1 MIDNNKILH
10 YKSAMLLNSQGGAK
24 LLGVLF
30 SGIFNL
36 PSVISESEF
45 KGALEYCK
53 AIRKLELEEHSALL
67 SDEEKQ
73 KMELTIEQEVE
84 SLGSIAKDFLRAR
97 GILLS

>member
-53 AIRKLELEEHSALL
+53 AI
-67 SDEEKQ
+67 
-73 KMELTIEQEVE
+73 
-84 SLGSIAKDFLRAR
+84 AKDFLRAR

>member
-10 YKSAMLLNSQGGAK
+10 YKSAILLNSQGGAK

-53 AIRKLELEEHSALL
+53 AIRKLELEENSALL

>member
-10 YKSAMLLNSQGGAK
+10 YKSVMLLNSQGGAK

-30 SGIFNL
+30 SGILNL
-36 PSVISESEF
+36 PSVISENEF
-45 KGALEYCK
+45 KGAIEYCK
-53 AIRKLELEEHSALL
+53 AIRKLELEENSALL

-73 KMELTIEQEVE
+73 KKELTIEQEVE

-97 GILLS
+97 GILLR